1 MHFANQGKEVAKY
14 AKKDG
19 LKVTKYTF
27 SDTNDV
33 NSVTQQVASASD
45 VIYIPTDNTAAS
57 CAKTING
64 TEGQGADHR
73 R

>member
-1 MHFANQGKEVAKY
+1 MIKDFVPKAKKLGTLYCSAEPNSKYQTDEVTKY

-27 SDTNDV
+27 SDTNEV

-45 VIYIPTDNTAAS
+45 VI
-57 CAKTING
+57 
-64 TEGQGADHR
+64 
-73 R
+73 